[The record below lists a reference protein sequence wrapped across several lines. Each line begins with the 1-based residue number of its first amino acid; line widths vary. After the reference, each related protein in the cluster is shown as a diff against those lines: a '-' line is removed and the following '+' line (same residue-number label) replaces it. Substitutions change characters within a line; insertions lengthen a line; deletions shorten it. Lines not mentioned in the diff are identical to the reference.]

1 MSEFQGMYAIFDK
14 KMNNFQ
20 SVFVVPNDA
29 VAIRSLSD
37 FLKSPNGSLL
47 SQHPED
53 FVLFKVGV
61 WSPENGITAIDK
73 AVVCSCADFSNTE
86 KLNEV

>member
-20 SVFVVPNDA
+20 SPFVCPNDA

-37 FLKSPNGSLL
+37 FLKSPNASLI
-47 SQHPED
+47 SNHPSD
-53 FVLFKVGV
+53 FALYKVAV
-61 WSPENGITAIDK
+61 WSPEK
-73 AVVCSCADFSNTE
+73 ACTSVEKTVICECADLLENHD
-86 KLNEV
+86 EVPN